1 MTLERPRLPPDF
13 DQTRA
18 AARRGAPDA
27 WRLPPEQLTG
37 LYRAIEERRDIR
49 RFRPDALGEDLLE
62 RLLAAAH
69 TAPSV
74 GLMQPWRFIVVRSP
88 ATKAAMQGIAQ
99 KQRLAQAPYLD
110 ERARQYLDLKLEGIG
125 EAPISICVCCDRR
138 PGEEILG
145 RHTIPDTDLYSSC
158 LAIQNLWLAARAE
171 GVGVGWVSF
180 YDEDDVRGLLGIP
193 AHVVPVAWLCVGY
206 PDERPVRPGLEVQ
219 GWGQRSPLADH
230 VFAERWPVGPATGAV
245 VRARTAAATEPAA
258 AAGTTS
264 AMAPADHAAVVAVRD
279 RSDELIKP
287 LGSLG
292 TLETLIERWAGATGA
307 PPPPE
312 PRAAILVLA
321 ADHGVAVHRTSLY
334 PQRVSTQ
341 VAAAAARGESA
352 IGVLARAHGARLIV
366 ADIGLASEASP
377 VLRSARVAAG
387 TADITT
393 GPAMT
398 EPQFTQ
404 AMATG
409 AALAGELIAEG
420 IDVLLLGEIGIAN
433 TTAASVTLAGLL
445 GLSPERVCGR
455 GAGLDAQ
462 GLERKRAT
470 VAAALTANLPD
481 PSRPLEVLRCLGGLE
496 FAGLAGAMGA
506 AAAARVP
513 VLLDGFAVGVVA
525 LAATR
530 AIPTLRDYLFAGHR
544 SAEPAHQIVLTE
556 LGLEPLLDQ
565 RLRLGE
571 ASGAALALPLIGLA
585 GRIHAEMATFDD
597 AGVDRAASRRARRIF
612 T

>member
-1 MTLERPRLPPDF
+1 VSLERPVLPPEF
-13 DQTRA
+13 DQSRA
-18 AARRGAPDA
+18 SARRAEPDG

-49 RFRPDALGEDLLE
+49 RFRPDPLPEALLQ
-62 RLLAAAH
+62 RLLGAAH

-74 GLMQPWRFIVVRSP
+74 GLMQPWRFIVVRLP
-88 ATKAAMQGIAQ
+88 ETKAAMQGIAQ

-110 ERARQYLDLKLEGIG
+110 ERARQYLDLKLEGIA
-125 EAPISICVCCDRR
+125 EAPLSICVCCDRR

-171 GVGVGWVSF
+171 GVGIGWVSF
-180 YDEDDVRGLLGIP
+180 YDEAEVRALLGIP

-206 PDERPVRPGLEVQ
+206 PDERPSRPGLEAA
-219 GWGQRSPLADH
+219 GWGARTPVADH
-230 VFAERWPVGPATGAV
+230 VFEERWPVGPAPPTSLITPGD
-245 VRARTAAATEPAA
+245 VRAAVAA
-258 AAGTTS
+258 
-264 AMAPADHAAVVAVRD
+264 RD

-292 TLETLIERWAGATGA
+292 ALETLIERWAAATGA

-321 ADHGVAVHRTSLY
+321 ADHGVARHGTSLY
-334 PQRVSTQ
+334 PQRVSAQ

-352 IGVLARAHGARLIV
+352 IGVLARAIGAQLLV
-366 ADIGLASEASP
+366 VDIGLDAP
-377 VLRSARVAAG
+377 VRGDLRSDRVADG

-393 GPAMT
+393 TAAMT
-398 EPQFTQ
+398 PDQFS
-404 AMATG
+404 AAVATG
-409 AALAGELIAEG
+409 ARLAQELIDAG
-420 IDVLLLGEIGIAN
+420 VDVLVLGEIGIAN
-433 TTAASVTLAGLL
+433 TTSASAVLAGLTGLEL
-445 GLSPERVCGR
+445 GQLIGR

-462 GLERKRAT
+462 GMERKRAT
-470 VAAALTANLPD
+470 VAAALAVNRPD
-481 PSRPLEVLRCLGGLE
+481 PAEPLEVLRTLGGLE

-513 VLLDGFAVGVVA
+513 VLLDGFTVGVVA

-530 AIPTLRDYLFAGHR
+530 ADPALRDYLFAGHR

-585 GRIHAEMATFDD
+585 GRIHTEMATFND
-597 AGVDRAASRRARRIF
+597 AGVARAHS
-612 T
+612 